1 MLGKHRFWLA
11 AMALIATP
19 AIAQE
24 APAPGLFMNQAGI
37 DQTIALIASRI
48 KPDQPIIAQ
57 PLIGLGTYRPT
68 LEYRQAPSG
77 AAIHE
82 AEAEYFQVV
91 DGSGTL
97 ITGGTLQGAHRTSP
111 IQIAGTSIIGGSM
124 RPVTKGDMLI
134 VPEGT
139 PHWFNQINGRLI
151 LIAMKLP
158 RGAKPAQ

>member
-1 MLGKHRFWLA
+1 MRGKHRIWLA
-11 AMALIATP
+11 ALAAIATP
-19 AIAQE
+19 AMAQE
-24 APAPGLFMNQAGI
+24 SVPPGLFMNQAGI
-37 DQTIALIASRI
+37 EQTIALLASRI
-48 KPDQPIIAQ
+48 KPDQAIMGQ
-57 PLIGLGTYRPT
+57 PLIGLGSYRAT

-91 DGSGTL
+91 EGSGTL
-97 ITGGTLQGAHRTSP
+97 VTGGTLQGAHRTGP
-111 IQIAGTSIIGGSM
+111 VQIAGTSIIGGSM

-158 RGAKPAQ
+158 RGDKTAP